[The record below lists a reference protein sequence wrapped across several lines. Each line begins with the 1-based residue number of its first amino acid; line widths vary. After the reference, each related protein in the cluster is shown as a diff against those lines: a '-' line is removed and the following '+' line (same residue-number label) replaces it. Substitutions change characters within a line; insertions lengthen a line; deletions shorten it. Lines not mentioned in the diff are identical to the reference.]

1 MYLIIWELE
10 FLQHSGTNSGLR
22 SWTAS
27 YQGAKESKATPLEVA
42 GRHTT
47 SVTADIGY
55 LEDHQNAFV

>member
-1 MYLIIWELE
+1 MTELGPKTY
-10 FLQHSGTNSGLR
+10 FCSGIVSV
-22 SWTAS
+22 SWDAI

-55 LEDHQNAFV
+55 LEDHQNAFIH